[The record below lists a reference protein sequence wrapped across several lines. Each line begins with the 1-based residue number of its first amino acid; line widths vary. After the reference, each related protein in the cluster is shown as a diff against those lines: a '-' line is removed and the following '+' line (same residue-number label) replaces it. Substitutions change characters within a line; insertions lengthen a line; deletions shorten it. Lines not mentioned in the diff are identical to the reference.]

1 MFQLFTILKEHQEW
15 KDGTITQEEIDIAS
29 GKTDL
34 DSLTAT
40 NILKEL
46 DQKAENIHK
55 VFAHQEAKSI
65 VHGQTL
71 SFKNLYLYKFTIIIR
86 VHRTR
91 KNLSDFLLVGSL
103 LVTSHLM
110 RLRNWNF
117 TSYLSIHTTLQNHS
131 RSLVAM
137 QSKDM

>member
-65 VHGQTL
+65 VCSQIL
-71 SFKNLYLYKFTIIIR
+71 ILFFKIYIFI
-86 VHRTR
+86 
-91 KNLSDFLLVGSL
+91 SL
-103 LVTSHLM
+103 QLIESMGPAKIQVTSC
-110 RLRNWNF
+110 
-117 TSYLSIHTTLQNHS
+117 
-131 RSLVAM
+131 
-137 QSKDM
+137 